1 MLKSNNNS
9 PLSSTAATL
18 NESGVSL
25 DAFRFRLNTLTSREQ
40 QQQQFMETEIRHAHE
55 RLRQKAAGRL
65 RDSVSLQNTVEIAL
79 EKRVESLFES
89 MSKTNEEDVEKD
101 DSSLYGTLMK
111 RTDKALIEREA
122 TYAPIK
128 KCVERAY
135 ELWGRVILSVL
146 LFLISSSTRLPERQ
160 ENKVEFRFAEEQTQD
175 EMLDNY
181 IDSEG
186 ENIQG
191 DREE

>member
-1 MLKSNNNS
+1 MLKSNNS
-9 PLSSTAATL
+9 PLSSTAAAL

-25 DAFRFRLNTLTSREQ
+25 DAFRLRLNTLTSREQ
-40 QQQQFMETEIRHAHE
+40 QHQQFMETEIRHAHE
-55 RLRQKAAGRL
+55 RLRQKAAARL

-160 ENKVEFRFAEEQTQD
+160 ENKVEFRYAEEQTQD

>member
-1 MLKSNNNS
+1 MLKSNNS
-9 PLSSTAATL
+9 PLSSTAAAL

-25 DAFRFRLNTLTSREQ
+25 DAFRIRLNTLTSREQ

-55 RLRQKAAGRL
+55 RLRQKAAARL

-79 EKRVESLFES
+79 EKRVESLFEC
-89 MSKTNEEDVEKD
+89 MSKINEEVVEKD

-111 RTDKALIEREA
+111 RTDKALFEREA

-160 ENKVEFRFAEEQTQD
+160 ENKVEFRYAEEQTQD

>member
-1 MLKSNNNS
+1 MLKSNNS
-9 PLSSTAATL
+9 PLSSTAAAL

-25 DAFRFRLNTLTSREQ
+25 DAFRIRLNTLTSREQ

-55 RLRQKAAGRL
+55 RLRQKAAARL

-135 ELWGRVILSVL
+135 EVWGRVILSVL

-160 ENKVEFRFAEEQTQD
+160 EDKVEFRYAEEQTQD

>member
-1 MLKSNNNS
+1 MLKSNNS
-9 PLSSTAATL
+9 PLSSTATAL

-25 DAFRFRLNTLTSREQ
+25 DAFRLRLNTLTSREQ

-55 RLRQKAAGRL
+55 RLRQKAAARL

-160 ENKVEFRFAEEQTQD
+160 ENKVEFRYAEEQTQD

>member
-1 MLKSNNNS
+1 MLKSNNS
-9 PLSSTAATL
+9 PLSSTAAAL

-25 DAFRFRLNTLTSREQ
+25 DAFRLRLNTLTSREQ

-55 RLRQKAAGRL
+55 RLRQKAAARL

-160 ENKVEFRFAEEQTQD
+160 ENKVEFRYAEEQTQD

>member
-1 MLKSNNNS
+1 MLKSNNS
-9 PLSSTAATL
+9 PLSSTAAAL

-25 DAFRFRLNTLTSREQ
+25 DAFRIRLNTLTSREQ

-55 RLRQKAAGRL
+55 RLRQKAAARL

-160 ENKVEFRFAEEQTQD
+160 ENKVEFRYAEEQTQD

>member
-1 MLKSNNNS
+1 MLKSNNS
-9 PLSSTAATL
+9 PLSSTAAAL

-25 DAFRFRLNTLTSREQ
+25 DAFRIRLNTLTSREQ

-55 RLRQKAAGRL
+55 RLRQKAAARL

-79 EKRVESLFES
+79 EKRVESLFEC
-89 MSKTNEEDVEKD
+89 MSKTNEEVVEKD

-160 ENKVEFRFAEEQTQD
+160 EDKVEFRYAEEQTQD

>member
-1 MLKSNNNS
+1 
-9 PLSSTAATL
+9 
-18 NESGVSL
+18 
-25 DAFRFRLNTLTSREQ
+25 
-40 QQQQFMETEIRHAHE
+40 
-55 RLRQKAAGRL
+55 
-65 RDSVSLQNTVEIAL
+65 
-79 EKRVESLFES
+79 

-135 ELWGRVILSVL
+135 EVWGRVILSVL

-160 ENKVEFRFAEEQTQD
+160 ENKVEFRYAEEQTQ
-175 EMLDNY
+175 
-181 IDSEG
+181 
-186 ENIQG
+186 
-191 DREE
+191 